1 MDGISSLIDDVL
13 GPPPPRGRRK
23 AGPHAAVVR
32 ELTQEDI
39 RRLWEMPEG
48 ALSSKVRPLLKLRH
62 SHHMLARLVAQGTR
76 EGEISLVTGYSL
88 PYITNIKT
96 DPAFG
101 ELVSYYKS
109 QVSEVY
115 LDVHARLAVLGLD
128 SVDELQDRLA
138 TAPDEFT
145 TRELMELAALGL
157 DRAGYAP
164 KQSQAGGGAGSVLTP
179 EVLMSIKVEVSRR
192 QNGTL
197 RNLAADNSGPPL
209 GPVIEGDSTQAA
221 KAEGLESQ
229 GPHVPAEGGEVPK
242 P

>member
-1 MDGISSLIDDVL
+1 
-13 GPPPPRGRRK
+13 
-23 AGPHAAVVR
+23 
-32 ELTQEDI
+32 
-39 RRLWEMPEG
+39 
-48 ALSSKVRPLLKLRH
+48 
-62 SHHMLARLVAQGTR
+62 MLARLVAQGTR

-88 PYITNIKT
+88 PYISNIKT

-101 ELVSYYKS
+101 ELVAYYKS

-164 KQSQAGGGAGSVLTP
+164 KQSQAGGSAGSVLTP

-209 GPVIEGDSTQAA
+209 GPIIEGEAVPTSRTDGLSG
-221 KAEGLESQ
+221 EGND
-229 GPHVPAEGGEVPK
+229 VPAESRKDPGPGV
-242 P
+242 